1 MNKFFAAILAVLS
14 FAILPAAQA
23 ALASQAPTTEEEQQT
38 ALAYQCYGITKVL
51 ARTKSQKL
59 EDAGLGK
66 IAWQRFKP
74 VNQFWMLIVRNR
86 TGQSPAAINAE
97 TAGLSEQVTRGI
109 DALPMMPPE
118 QAANF
123 REQVESMAAL
133 CRDIQR
139 KAQPPQPRGPVLS
152 SAEKSAAQLCVVS
165 ALKEIETIK
174 SDIAENSIMS
184 QLTGKKVLEQ
194 QIAAYEAQAEGFAT
208 LLKLQSPAINPPY
221 RNAEASLALEDSLT
235 DQSIEQA
242 MRISEIENKEA
253 QAAIREGRPRNLNV
267 ADEARQQ
274 YESLLAEVAQMR
286 NQRDAGCNALAQKF
300 SGGPQ
305 Q

>member
-1 MNKFFAAILAVLS
+1 MYKSFAAIMAVLT
-14 FAILPAAQA
+14 FAILPISQT
-23 ALASQAPTTEEEQQT
+23 ALAQQAPATEEEQQT

-59 EDAGLGK
+59 ADAGLDK
-66 IAWQRFKP
+66 IAWLKFKP
-74 VNQFWMLIVRNR
+74 VNQFWMLIVQNR

-97 TAGLSEQVTRGI
+97 TANLSEQVSRGI
-109 DALPMMPPE
+109 DVLPMMSPE
-118 QAANF
+118 QAASF
-123 REQVESMAAL
+123 REQVESMATL

-165 ALKEIETIK
+165 ARKEIETIK
-174 SDIAENSIMS
+174 ADIAENSIMT
-184 QLTGKKVLEQ
+184 QLTGKDVLEQ

-208 LLKLQSPAINPPY
+208 LLKLQSPAITPPY
-221 RNAEASLALEDSLT
+221 RQAEASLALEDSLT

-242 MRISEIENKEA
+242 MRISEIENQEA
-253 QAAIREGRPRNLNV
+253 EAAIREGRPRNPNV
-267 ADEARQQ
+267 ANEARQK
-274 YESLLAEVAQMR
+274 YEDLLAQVAQMR
-286 NQRDAGCNALAQKF
+286 TQREAGCAALAQKF